1 MQAEVPLRCGT
12 LKLRIDRADVGL
24 EDLCGFASRRSHKR
38 GFVFVS
44 KVLGK
49 HYPVRPSVMA
59 RMHDRLADKLAELP
73 GPVVLIAMAETA
85 TGLGQGIYES
95 WQRRTGRH
103 DHLFLNTTRYR
114 LQHPQALSF
123 DESHSH
129 ATEHLLYEPTGREH
143 AELFRRAKTLVLVD
157 DEIST
162 GRTLAKLASAF
173 RTVSSN
179 LAAVHLVCLT
189 DWLDAADRI
198 ACVERIGLPT
208 TFHSLLQG
216 HFEFIPNAA
225 FDPGPIPNV
234 IGVGDGKDFCL
245 PRNDGR
251 LGVSG
256 LLQIDLDAMI
266 RKADVQV
273 GQRLLVL
280 GSGEFTYP
288 PFLLARRLE
297 TLGWDVIYQS
307 TTRSPLLVDGDITS
321 ANESIDNYHDGMPNY
336 LYNVADRN
344 YDRVIIGYETE
355 PLPSAHTLPQMLGA
369 TPIYF

>member
-1 MQAEVPLRCGT
+1 MQLEVSLLAGT
-12 LKLRIDRADVGL
+12 LHLYIDRADVAV
-24 EDLCGFASRRSHKR
+24 EELCGFASRRSHKR

-49 HYPVRPSVMA
+49 HYPVRPQVMA
-59 RMHDRLADKLAELP
+59 SMHDRLVGKLADFP
-73 GPVVLIAMAETA
+73 DPVVVIAMAETA

-103 DHLFLNTTRYR
+103 DLLFSHTTRYR
-114 LQHPQALSF
+114 LQHPPALNF

-129 ATEHLLYEPTGREH
+129 ATEHFLYGPTDREH

-173 RTVSSN
+173 RAVSRD

-189 DWLDAADRI
+189 DWLGTADRVE
-198 ACVERIGLPT
+198 CVERIGLPT

-216 HFEFIPNAA
+216 SFELAKNTE

-234 IGVGDGKDFCL
+234 IGVGDCKDICL
-245 PRNDGR
+245 PRNYGR

-256 LLQIDLDAMI
+256 LLQLDLDGMI
-266 RKADVQV
+266 RKAGIQE

-280 GSGEFTYP
+280 GTGEFAYP

-297 TLGWDVIYQS
+297 ALGWDVAYQS
-307 TTRSPLLVDGDITS
+307 TTRSPLLIDGDITS
-321 ANESIDNYHDGMPNY
+321 ASEFVDNYHDGMPNY
-336 LYNVADRN
+336 LYNVGDRN
-344 YDRVIIGYETE
+344 YDRVIIGYETD
-355 PLPSAHTLPQMLGA
+355 PLPSGHTLPQRLGA
-369 TPIYF
+369 TPIFF